1 MELYYRYD
9 DGVFVSLIVAVQ
21 GKDSLTMAPGS
32 VARSL
37 AGHANMPPVPKYYQ
51 VREAIL
57 ANIADGTWTIGVP
70 IPPEPELC
78 SLFEVSRITVRR
90 AVSELVHEGKLYTIQ
105 GKGTFIA
112 RPKLDERFV
121 QRAFG
126 FFEDMKSQGLPVET
140 FLLQQEILPVPEAVS
155 TYLQVAPGIPVHVLT
170 RLRSVQDEK
179 VLVST
184 TYIPAS
190 YCPNLVHDNLT
201 EHSLYHWLQTTYGLT
216 IAHAERSL
224 EAVAAQEWQAKLLD
238 VTVGSPL
245 LLLESVVF
253 LPNGKPL
260 EYSRTFHRGDRTKVT
275 IDFTP
280 TSE

>member
-1 MELYYRYD
+1 
-9 DGVFVSLIVAVQ
+9 
-21 GKDSLTMAPGS
+21 MAFGQTS
-32 VARSL
+32 HTLSRHSST
-37 AGHANMPPVPKYYQ
+37 PPVPKYFQ
-51 VREAIL
+51 LKEAIL
-57 ANIADGTWTIGVP
+57 EKIAKGTWTIDGP

-78 SLFEVSRITVRR
+78 NEFEVSRITVRR
-90 AVSELVHEGKLYTIQ
+90 AISELVHEGKLYTIQ

-126 FFEDMKSQGLPVET
+126 FFEDMESQGLYFVT
-140 FLLQQEILPVPEAVS
+140 QILQQEVLPAPD
-155 TYLQVAPGIPVHVLT
+155 TVAAHLKISPGTPVHVLM
-170 RLRSVQDEK
+170 RLRSVQDGK

-184 TYIPAS
+184 TYLPEAL
-190 YCPNLVHDNLT
+190 CPDLIHDDLT
-201 EHSLYHWLQTTYGLT
+201 TYSLYRWLHTKYGLT

-245 LLLESVVF
+245 LLLESVVY

-260 EYSRTFHRGDRTKVT
+260 EYSQTFHRGDRTRVT
-275 IDFTP
+275 IDFSP
-280 TSE
+280 T